1 MREKRTFA
9 ERSKILKSNETKRK
23 FFLVYEG
30 SSTEVLY
37 FDALLD
43 SGNDVEINPLIELDS
58 NVGVLIEECQI
69 M

>member
-9 ERSKILKSNETKRK
+9 ERTKILKSDETKRK

-30 SSTEVLY
+30 ASTEVLY

-58 NVGVLIEECQI
+58 NVGVLIEECRI